1 MHLAFEKLPPKIPV
15 SLYSERVAHNSR
27 FTKKRHLQLYL
38 KCLFWVRVDSQFS
51 MIFDLVTKRISH
63 LILARNEQDEQT
75 GEWIVDEEQTLK
87 KKCDFV
93 ISAFGS
99 ALYSDNIKSAL
110 AGVNINRYLFDPC
123 TFFAPK

>member
-1 MHLAFEKLPPKIPV
+1 M
-15 SLYSERVAHNSR
+15 
-27 FTKKRHLQLYL
+27 
-38 KCLFWVRVDSQFS
+38 RVDSQFNVV
-51 MIFDLVTKRISH
+51 FDLVTKRISH

-110 AGVNINRYLFDPC
+110 AGVNINR
-123 TFFAPK
+123 